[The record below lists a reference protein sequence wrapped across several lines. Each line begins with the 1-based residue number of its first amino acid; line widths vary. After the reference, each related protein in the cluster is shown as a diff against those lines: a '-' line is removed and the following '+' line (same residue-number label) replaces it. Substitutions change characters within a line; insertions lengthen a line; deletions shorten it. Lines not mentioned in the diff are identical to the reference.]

1 MYNKWK
7 NTELWKKNILSLVLG
22 IIVGLLFKDQAV
34 FLEPFGNAF
43 MNLLKMMVTPL
54 IFITL
59 IHTIVKLSSTKTLIN
74 LSVKA
79 IIWFN
84 ITSFTA
90 IMIAIFTSII
100 VKPGV
105 NVHIIFKD
113 NYINN
118 HSHTMSSSLLSTIF
132 GIIPSNPFQAFVE
145 GNVLQVMF
153 LAIFVG
159 IITAKLKQNKSSI
172 IKGIDV
178 LNDIVFNMVHT
189 IVKIMPIGIF
199 VLIAYSVSVIGYN
212 LIVDLSSLIVTILVL
227 CLLQVTVVNAVLLRI
242 TGNSIKDIRIF
253 FKGSFQA
260 VITAFSSSSSS
271 ASLPVS
277 IGSAEKMG
285 IDETTKSLIL
295 PLATAMNRNG
305 TAIQQTVIAIFVA
318 QMVGFEF
325 SFSSYLMLIIVTLM
339 AVFATPGIP
348 SAGLIMSSVVLK
360 AFGLPL
366 EVIGVIAG
374 VDRIID
380 MVTTATNVAGDLL
393 VTKILS
399 LKKKQSVL
407 KEIN

>member
-1 MYNKWK
+1 MWKKWK
-7 NTELWKKNILSLVLG
+7 STELWKKNIISLVLG
-22 IIVGLLFKDQAV
+22 VVIGILFKNHLG

-59 IHTIVKLSSTKTLIN
+59 IHTIINLSSTKTLIK
-74 LSVKA
+74 LSIKA
-79 IIWFN
+79 ILCFN
-84 ITSFTA
+84 VISL
-90 IMIAIFTSII
+90 IAIIIAILTCII
-100 VKPGV
+100 VQPGV
-105 NVHIIFKD
+105 NVHINNIVS
-113 NYINN
+113 NSIN
-118 HSHTMSSSLLSTIF
+118 HLDSMSSSFLKTIL

-153 LAIFVG
+153 LSIFVG
-159 IITAKLKQNKSSI
+159 IVIIKLKNGKKNVI
-172 IKGIDV
+172 NGINT
-178 LNDIVFNMVHT
+178 LNNIVFNMVHA

-199 VLIAYSVSVIGYN
+199 ILIAYSVSVIGYN
-212 LIVDLSSLIVTILVL
+212 LIADLSSLILTIFLL
-227 CLLQVTVVNAVLLRI
+227 CLLQVTVVNAVILKI
-242 TGNSIKDIRIF
+242 TRNNVKDIVTF

-277 IGSAEKMG
+277 MESAEKMG

-325 SFSSYLMLIIVTLM
+325 SFYSYLLLIVVTLM

-348 SAGLIMSSVVLK
+348 SAGLIMTSVVLK
-360 AFGLPL
+360 VFGLPL
-366 EVIGVIAG
+366 EIIGIIAG

-380 MVTTATNVAGDLL
+380 MTTTATNVAGDLL

-399 LKKKQSVL
+399 VKQKQAS
-407 KEIN
+407 I